1 MILYGYLAEETE
13 FTNDHGTVTVPAGA
27 FLEVNAEDLED
38 CGESWAYIR
47 EGEHFGAAAILTI
60 DQINPA

>member
-13 FTNDHGTVTVPAGA
+13 FTNDHGTVTVPAGT

-47 EGEHFGAAAILTI
+47 EGEHFGAAAILTM

>member
-1 MILYGYLAEETE
+1 MILHGYLAEETE

-27 FLEVNAEDLED
+27 PLEVNGDDLAD

-47 EGEHFGAAAILTI
+47 DGEHFGAAAILTI